1 MTSRPHLTK
10 FKQEQLMSAL
20 GAAPDATVL
29 VVRGQLSQPAV
40 DDIAGQFDKRP
51 AKHVSKYGWTAI
63 ELGA

>member
-1 MTSRPHLTK
+1 
-10 FKQEQLMSAL
+10 MSAL

-29 VVRGQLSQPAV
+29 VVRGQLSQPVV